1 MNKLPLVAVAVATSG
16 HLSRA
21 SPQMCHGKLHVQKR
35 MNHMNQHK
43 PSYKLTEGIQIL
55 MTHSAKVSFQAKYHE
70 ERLLHWLTWHAS
82 HASPDITGLSVMN
95 STMESPRRGSEMRL
109 GFRKAA
115 STPKSS
121 EMLRDKRS

>member
-1 MNKLPLVAVAVATSG
+1 
-16 HLSRA
+16 
-21 SPQMCHGKLHVQKR
+21 MCHVHVMQKR

-115 STPKSS
+115 FIRHPR
-121 EMLRDKRS
+121 MIWILLDRAQR